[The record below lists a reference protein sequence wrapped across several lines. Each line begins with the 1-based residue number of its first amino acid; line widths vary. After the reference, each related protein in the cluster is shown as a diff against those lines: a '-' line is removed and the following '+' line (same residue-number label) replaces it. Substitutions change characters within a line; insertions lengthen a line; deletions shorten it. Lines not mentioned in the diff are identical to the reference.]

1 MHADT
6 NADADREA
14 AVWQVLAG
22 AIGQALAGG
31 LGWYNA
37 ILSAEG
43 ELWAKHV
50 VIRLCQDVPDRVKRQ
65 GAAAVL
71 EAASQLFASMME
83 GVAA

>member
-6 NADADREA
+6 NADAGRAA
-14 AVWQVLAG
+14 AVWAVLAG

-50 VIRLCQDVPDRVKRQ
+50 VIRLCQDVPDRVKRD
-65 GAAAVL
+65 GATAVL
-71 EAASQLFASMME
+71 EAASQTFAAMME

>member
-1 MHADT
+1 MHAE
-6 NADADREA
+6 ADKGREQ
-14 AVWQVLAG
+14 AVWAVLAG

-31 LGWYNA
+31 MGWYNA

-50 VIRLCQDVPDRVKRQ
+50 VIDLCQRLPDRVKRE

-71 EAASQLFASMME
+71 EAATAEFSQLMR